1 MDIMLYSGGAWVYV
15 ARSEDLRSAKMVA
28 TAIANFYK
36 TACQVHRAGT
46 TLYLVGATE

>member
-36 TACQVHRAGT
+36 TACQVHRSGT
-46 TLYLVGATE
+46 TLYFVGATE